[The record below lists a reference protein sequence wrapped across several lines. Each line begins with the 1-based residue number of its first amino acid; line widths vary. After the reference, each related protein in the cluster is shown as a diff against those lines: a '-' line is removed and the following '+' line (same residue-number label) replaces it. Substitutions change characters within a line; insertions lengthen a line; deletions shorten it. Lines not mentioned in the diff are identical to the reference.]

1 MIVFQVRLCRTF
13 FYGIYEEK
21 RERYIKTSPE
31 YKNKLHTYS
40 RNIDDL

>member
-13 FYGIYEEK
+13 SMEYMKKKGKIH
-21 RERYIKTSPE
+21 KTSPE